1 MTKRQTKQRKNKLN
15 DEKRRKLLYDRND
28 DGNATKE
35 LDATQ

>member
-15 DEKRRKLLYDRND
+15 DEKRKLVYDRND